1 MAMSCRPPQSRP
13 CQSPQLCLAGA
24 GGGGIANNRSLLFP
38 GMRVCHSWEGTS
50 VCQLPLLWP
59 RLPIGGLALGVT
71 RREGTLALLPTQ
83 VVVHRQEGQA
93 EKTRS
98 QDQLPKWKPWG
109 NEGCFL
115 VLSISFASN
124 SGFNYVRL
132 KIPALEIYGAV
143 MNATEADPCWRF
155 RYKQPRLVQTTRHG
169 GAMAPGFQLAHGW
182 GDQGASAA
190 STRPH
195 PGWVPTRTPPPA
207 HTHNSPLTAFPGRDF
222 PPSLGNSCP
231 WRPLPLLDS
240 DFVYWSS
247 FRFTAELSRRQ
258 AETPTQPACTRTARG
273 GVGRAGGR
281 AGSPVGIEV
290 WDGDPGVSYRCFKI
304 HRNLS

>member
-59 RLPIGGLALGVT
+59 RLPVGGLALGVT

-83 VVVHRQEGQA
+83 VVVRRQEGQA

-98 QDQLPKWKPWG
+98 QDRLPKWKPWG

-195 PGWVPTRTPPPA
+195 PGWVPTRTPTLLTPT
-207 HTHNSPLTAFPGRDF
+207 TH
-222 PPSLGNSCP
+222 PSLPSRAGTSHPP
-231 WRPLPLLDS
+231 WK
-240 DFVYWSS
+240 
-247 FRFTAELSRRQ
+247 
-258 AETPTQPACTRTARG
+258 TPARG
-273 GVGRAGGR
+273 DPSPFLTQTLFIGA
-281 AGSPVGIEV
+281 ALGSQQ
-290 WDGDPGVSYRCFKI
+290 
-304 HRNLS
+304 N